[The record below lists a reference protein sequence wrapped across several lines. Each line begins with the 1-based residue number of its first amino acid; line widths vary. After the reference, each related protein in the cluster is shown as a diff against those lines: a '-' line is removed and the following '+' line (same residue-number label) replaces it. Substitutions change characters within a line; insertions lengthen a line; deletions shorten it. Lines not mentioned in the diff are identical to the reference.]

1 MRSALG
7 RPALVTFI
15 GRRDCMAIFVVGF
28 CFSHGVAE
36 NLNWNQGHA
45 RELFLAP
52 CTVEEAS
59 LMQVKCCSGTP

>member
-1 MRSALG
+1 
-7 RPALVTFI
+7 
-15 GRRDCMAIFVVGF
+15 MAIFVVGF